1 MSILK
6 VARIG
11 HPAVRARAVEVPPD
25 RITAADT
32 QRLVDGD
39 GYVRA
44 AHGIDGTQAAALAG
58 RLPAPDSPAGE
69 RTVLSGVVA
78 KGPAETAGL
87 AVGDLVLSV
96 DGERVT
102 TLREL
107 YGALWKKGPG
117 EALRLQVLR
126 DSAIRM
132 VEVTAGDRDAFYR

>member
-1 MSILK
+1 MDEESPG
-6 VARIG
+6 R
-11 HPAVRARAVEVPPD
+11 RARAWVGFYP
-25 RITAADT
+25 
-32 QRLVDGD
+32 QGFDG
-39 GYVRA
+39 GV
-44 AHGIDGTQAAALAG
+44 
-58 RLPAPDSPAGE
+58 
-69 RTVLSGVVA
+69 VLSGVVA